1 MSDLI
6 NLKPLLK
13 EVKMSEVEYN
23 NVKKFNQTTMIEW
36 RYNCRRL
43 SSNKIKTEISFAL
56 LFSKRKGRFL
66 LNIFFDFS
74 NSTLNQKIKKQM
86 DDTFY
91 ELIEELNI
99 SFKLVGENL
108 EIKKSE
114 GKDVFS
120 YNLDVDL
127 ESVNPNQILESEI
140 YLKYELDLNKINNI
154 SDDFFI
160 KYIDKD
166 KELLDLITNKNGRK
180 EKEILDLIE
189 LNYKL

>member
-1 MSDLI
+1 MSDL

-13 EVKMSEVEYN
+13 EVKMSEVKYID
-23 NVKKFNQTTMIEW
+23 KKRFDKTIIINW
-36 RYNCRRL
+36 NYDCKRL
-43 SSNKIKTEISFAL
+43 SSNEIKTKISFAL
-56 LFSKRKGRFL
+56 LFSKRKKGRFL

-74 NSTLNQKIKKQM
+74 NSILNQKTKTQM

-91 ELIEELNI
+91 KLMKELNI
-99 SFKLVGENL
+99 SFTLVGENL

-120 YNLDVDL
+120 YNLDVNL
-127 ESVNPNQILESEI
+127 SFVNPNQILESEI
-140 YLKYELDLNKINNI
+140 YLKYELDLNKINNV
-154 SDDFFI
+154 SEDFFI

-166 KELLDLITNKNGRK
+166 KELLDLITNENGRT

>member
-1 MSDLI
+1 MSDL

-13 EVKMSEVEYN
+13 EVKKNEVKYID
-23 NVKKFNQTTMIEW
+23 KKRFDKTTIINW
-36 RYNCRRL
+36 NYDCRRL
-43 SSNKIKTEISFAL
+43 SSNEIKTKISFAL

-74 NSTLNQKIKKQM
+74 NSILNQKTKTQM

-91 ELIEELNI
+91 KLMKELNI
-99 SFKLVGENL
+99 SFTLVGENL

-140 YLKYELDLNKINNI
+140 YLKYGLGLNKINNI

-160 KYIDKD
+160 KYIDED
-166 KELLDLITNKNGRK
+166 EELLDFITNKSGRT
-180 EKEILDLIE
+180 EREILDFIE
-189 LNYKL
+189 INYKL